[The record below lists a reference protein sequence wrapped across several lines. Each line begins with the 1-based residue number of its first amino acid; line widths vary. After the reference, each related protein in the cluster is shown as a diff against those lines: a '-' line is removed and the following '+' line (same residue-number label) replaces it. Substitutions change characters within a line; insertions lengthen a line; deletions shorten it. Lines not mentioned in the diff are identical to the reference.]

1 MMFGYWLKNWSF
13 NYKLGYGIVR
23 AGLRTFYKKYEVK
36 GLENLPTDGGILFA
50 VNHQNAFMDPIMV
63 ACQLEKNTYYLTRA
77 DIFKKKFVAKILGS
91 IYMLPIYRQRDGV
104 NTITSNEKTF
114 DQCFDILKEKGCIV
128 IFPEGNHN
136 SQKKLRPLKKGIAR
150 IGLGSANKYSYNN
163 KVYIVPVGLNYSNHT
178 NMGATLLIN
187 FGDPIALEKYYDQHK
202 NDPSNTINNLV
213 DKVENEMGN
222 LILNIHSSNYEHIN
236 ELINITRKRFH
247 FLSKE
252 NYSLSN
258 EFEIQKNLI
267 QKIES
272 LEQKDPN
279 HFKKL
284 IENTQYV
291 SSFLKENNLRS
302 YLFDDSLKT
311 NNSVILNIF
320 FLFLLL
326 PIHLTGLLSNYLPY
340 KIPVWLVNKKV
351 KDLHF
356 HSSIKMTLGV
366 ILFFLFWST
375 QFMLI
380 AGFFGLKIGA
390 LYLASLPILAWFN
403 YQYWIYFLK
412 TKGSLKYRKLK
423 NESKTSKAEKSYN
436 EIIATLDKL

>member
-1 MMFGYWLKNWSF
+1 
-13 NYKLGYGIVR
+13 
-23 AGLRTFYKKYEVK
+23 
-36 GLENLPTDGGILFA
+36 
-50 VNHQNAFMDPIMV
+50 
-63 ACQLEKNTYYLTRA
+63 
-77 DIFKKKFVAKILGS
+77 
-91 IYMLPIYRQRDGV
+91 
-104 NTITSNEKTF
+104 
-114 DQCFDILKEKGCIV
+114 
-128 IFPEGNHN
+128 
-136 SQKKLRPLKKGIAR
+136 
-150 IGLGSANKYSYNN
+150 
-163 KVYIVPVGLNYSNHT
+163 
-178 NMGATLLIN
+178 
-187 FGDPIALEKYYDQHK
+187 LEKYYDQHK

-213 DKVENEMGN
+213 DKVESEMGN

-236 ELINITRKRFH
+236 DLINITRKRFH

-340 KIPVWLVNKKV
+340 KIPVWLVSKKV

-366 ILFFLFWST
+366 ILF
-375 QFMLI
+375 
-380 AGFFGLKIGA
+380 
-390 LYLASLPILAWFN
+390 
-403 YQYWIYFLK
+403 
-412 TKGSLKYRKLK
+412 
-423 NESKTSKAEKSYN
+423 
-436 EIIATLDKL
+436 